1 MDNGQLYQKKN
12 IVQTLNEKLKSR
24 WYLRILIYQVLGIKN
39 EKQQK
44 AISELSNIRSG
55 GMWDKHG
62 RMRWLCI
69 VQVVKMGFWGE
80 SSFTIFQVFKS
91 RKYRIRWLIA
101 KKKHGS
107 HIKLQYIVLKEIL
120 FLRYRL
126 NEKQTKSESV
136 NKQSQVHCRG
146 REGRLGDSLLVRRSV
161 KGWKQRTPHSL

>member
-1 MDNGQLYQKKN
+1 MRSEARIIFVAIHVAEYVSSGNLEKSKCQIFSESLMQHEWIMDSYISKKN

-24 WYLRILIYQVLGIKN
+24 WYLRILIYQVFGIKN

-55 GMWDKHG
+55 GIWDKHE

-80 SSFTIFQVFKS
+80 SNFTIFQVFKS

-101 KKKHGS
+101 KKKPGS
-107 HIKLQYIVLKEIL
+107 HIKLQYIVLKEML
-120 FLRYRL
+120 FLKHHL
-126 NEKQTKSESV
+126 N
-136 NKQSQVHCRG
+136 
-146 REGRLGDSLLVRRSV
+146 
-161 KGWKQRTPHSL
+161 